1 MLGMGGWVAED
12 WFNILSA
19 LGIIGSLLFTSVS
32 LRSETKTRRIENL
45 LTLTQSHRELW
56 SQLFSH
62 PKLARVLDPKADVSA
77 QAITIEESY
86 YVNMIIQHLNS
97 AFEATK
103 SGLVIK
109 PEGITEDVRWLLSL
123 PIPHQIWEKLRPL
136 QNDDFV
142 AFIDGC
148 LAFAKTPF

>member
-1 MLGMGGWVAED
+1 MGGWIGEN

-32 LRSETKTRRIENL
+32 LRSETRTRRIGNL
-45 LTLTQSHRELW
+45 LILTQNHRELW
-56 SQLFSH
+56 SELFNH
-62 PKLARVLDPKADVSA
+62 PKLARVIDPKADVSA
-77 QAITIEESY
+77 TPVTIEESY

-109 PEGITEDVRWLLSL
+109 PEGVTQDVRWLLSL
-123 PIPHQIWEKLRPL
+123 PIPRQMWEKLKPL

-142 AFIDGC
+142 AFIEAC
-148 LAFAKTPF
+148 LAPAKTSF

>member
-1 MLGMGGWVAED
+1 MGGWIAQN
-12 WFNILSA
+12 WFNLLSA
-19 LGIIGSLLFTSVS
+19 LGIIGSLLFTGVS
-32 LRSETKTRRIENL
+32 LRSETKTRRIGNL
-45 LTLTQSHRELW
+45 LILTQSHRELW
-56 SQLFSH
+56 SELFSH
-62 PKLARVLDPKADVSA
+62 PRLARVLDPKADVTA

-109 PEGITEDVRWLLSL
+109 PEGVTEDVRWLLSL
-123 PIPHQIWEKLRPL
+123 TIPRQIWEKLKPL

-142 AFIDGC
+142 AFIEEC
-148 LAFAKTPF
+148 LAPDKASF

>member
-1 MLGMGGWVAED
+1 MGGWIAQN

-32 LRSETKTRRIENL
+32 LRSETKTRRISNL
-45 LTLTQSHRELW
+45 LTLTQNHRELW
-56 SQLFSH
+56 AELFDH
-62 PKLARVLDPKADVSA
+62 PRLARVLDPKADVS
-77 QAITIEESY
+77 QESITVEEGY

-109 PEGITEDVRWLLSL
+109 PEGVTEDVRWLLSL
-123 PIPHQIWEKLRPL
+123 PVPRAIWEKLRPL

-142 AFIDGC
+142 AFVEAC
-148 LAFAKTPF
+148 VAAA

>member
-1 MLGMGGWVAED
+1 VGGWIAQNL
-12 WFNILSA
+12 FNILSV

-32 LRSETKTRRIENL
+32 LRSETKTRRIANL
-45 LTLTQSHRELW
+45 LILTQNHRELW
-56 SQLFSH
+56 SELFSH
-62 PKLARVLDPKADVSA
+62 PKLARVLDPKADVSVEP
-77 QAITIEESY
+77 ITIEENY

-109 PEGITEDVRWLLSL
+109 PEGVTEDVRWLLSL
-123 PIPHQIWEKLRPL
+123 PIPRATWQKLKPL

-142 AFIDGC
+142 VFVEDC
-148 LAFAKTPF
+148 LGSAKMPL

>member
-1 MLGMGGWVAED
+1 MGGWIAQN

-32 LRSETKTRRIENL
+32 LRSETKTRRISNL
-45 LTLTQSHRELW
+45 LVLTQNHRELW
-56 SQLFSH
+56 SELFSH
-62 PKLARVLDPKADVSA
+62 PRLARVLEPKADISK
-77 QAITIEESY
+77 QPITVEEGY

-109 PEGITEDVRWLLSL
+109 PEGVTEDVRWLLSL
-123 PIPHQIWEKLRPL
+123 PIPRAMWEKLRPL

-142 AFIDGC
+142 AFVEACVTG
-148 LAFAKTPF
+148 A